1 MAAAAREE
9 SVLHHLGMD
18 QGRSSGVGA
27 ALSVVGYQDCSK
39 HLGEEAEVQ
48 GCSFIHRAG
57 VLDGFSTVKS

>member
-1 MAAAAREE
+1 MAAAARGE
-9 SVLHHLGMD
+9 SVLHHLGMH
-18 QGRSSGVGA
+18 QEGSSGVDA

-48 GCSFIHRAG
+48 GCLFIHRAD